1 MLEQILIHIYKS
13 MFGIFKNDI
22 LNILSIYENNKI
34 FIQKYIYIFA
44 FIIICLFKFFIMD
57 YLLYLTIL
65 IYCICSNL
73 INICLSL
80 MFIFLL
86 IYFIYD
92 HKDYFILLRK
102 SNNEDIRV
110 A

>member
-1 MLEQILIHIYKS
+1 

-34 FIQKYIYIFA
+34 FVQRYIYIII
-44 FIIICLFKFFIMD
+44 FILTCLFKIFIMD
-57 YLLYLTIL
+57 YLLYLIIL
-65 IYCICSNL
+65 LYFICSNI
-73 INICLSL
+73 INICLSFV
-80 MFIFLL
+80 FIFIL
-86 IYFIYD
+86 IYFVHD
-92 HKDYFILLRK
+92 HTNYFILLRK